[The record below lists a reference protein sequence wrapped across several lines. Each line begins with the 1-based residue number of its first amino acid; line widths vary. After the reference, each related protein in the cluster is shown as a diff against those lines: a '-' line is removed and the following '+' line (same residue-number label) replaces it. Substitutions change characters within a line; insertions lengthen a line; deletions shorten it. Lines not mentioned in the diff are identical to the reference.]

1 VIACRVVEYTY
12 LMPETPLLRQA
23 DLNSLDFASISEV
36 SEARRANGEPTLSF
50 EFFPPKDEAG
60 EATLWGAFD
69 KLLEVSP
76 DYVSVTYGAGGSN
89 RERSLAVVDRMA
101 KRVLTIGHLTCV
113 GATEQS
119 TLEIVRHFEQSGVGA
134 ILALRGDAPKD
145 DPDALGKG
153 DMKTALELVELV
165 HESTGLEIGV
175 AAFPEVHPESPDMQ
189 HDSKV
194 LALKQAAGASFAV
207 TQLFFSVGAYTDLV
221 ASAREAGATLPIV
234 PGVMPIANAKQV
246 VRMAEL
252 SGAAIPP
259 ELLARF
265 DAAKDDAEARAI
277 GMAYATQLA
286 VDLVAAGAPG
296 IHIFSLNHH
305 VAAIELARGAGL
317 CR

>member
-1 VIACRVVEYTY
+1 
-12 LMPETPLLRQA
+12 MSETTLLRKAQ
-23 DLNSLDFASISEV
+23 LNSLDFATISQV
-36 SEARRANGEPTLSF
+36 SAARKAAAEPTLSF

-60 EATLWGAFD
+60 EANLWSAFQ

-101 KRVLTIGHLTCV
+101 GQVLTIGHLTCV
-113 GATEQS
+113 GATKQS
-119 TLEIVRHFEQSGVGA
+119 TLEILQHFERAGVGA

-153 DMKTALELVELV
+153 ELKTALELVDLV
-165 HESTGLEIGV
+165 HESTRLEVGV
-175 AAFPEVHPESPDMQ
+175 AAFPEVHPESPNME

-207 TQLFFSVGAYTDLV
+207 TQLFFSVQAYLDLV
-221 ASAREAGATLPIV
+221 ASARAAGATLPIV
-234 PGVMPIANAKQV
+234 PGVMPINNAKQV

-252 SGAAIPP
+252 SGAAIPA
-259 ELLARF
+259 ELIAKF
-265 DAAKDDAEARAI
+265 DAAADDDAAREI
-277 GMAYATQLA
+277 GMAYSTQLA
-286 VDLVAAGAPG
+286 KDLVAAGAPG
-296 IHIFSLNHH
+296 VHIFTLNHH
-305 VAAIELARGAGL
+305 AAAIELARGAGL

>member
-1 VIACRVVEYTY
+1 
-12 LMPETPLLRQA
+12 MSETPILRKA
-23 DLNSLDFASISEV
+23 DLSSLDFASISEV
-36 SEARRANGEPTLSF
+36 SNARKAAGEPTLSF

-60 EATLWGAFD
+60 EATLWSAFE

-101 KRVLTIGHLTCV
+101 KQVLTIGHLTCV
-113 GATEQS
+113 GATKQG
-119 TLEIVRHFEQSGVGA
+119 TLEIIKHFERAGVGA
-134 ILALRGDAPKD
+134 ILALRGDSPKD
-145 DPDALGKG
+145 DPNALEKG
-153 DMKTALELVELV
+153 ELKTALELVELV
-165 HESTGLEIGV
+165 HESTDLEVGV
-175 AAFPEVHPESPDMQ
+175 AAFPEVHPESPHMQ
-189 HDSKV
+189 HDSQV
-194 LALKQAAGASFAV
+194 LALKQNAGATFAV
-207 TQLFFSVGAYTDLV
+207 TQLFFTVAAYTDLV

-234 PGVMPIANAKQV
+234 PGVMPIANARQV

-265 DAAKDDAEARAI
+265 DAAKDDAEAREI